1 MKEIVN
7 RFVERLRRMLIER
20 LRPGR
25 DEAELLSML
34 GRAEAV
40 QSDEH
45 RRMLEQLVEFYDMR
59 VRELMIPRS
68 EIHAVSADM
77 SMREV
82 EQVFVES
89 GVTRLPVMQDDL
101 DHILGVVY
109 VWDVFAARV
118 RGEERKLADL
128 MRPCLKVSEL
138 EQVSGL
144 LSEMKQKATHIAI
157 VLDEYGGTAGLVT
170 LSDLLTEI
178 VGAMDEAGAGPEGA
192 ECERLE
198 DGSYLVQAR
207 MHVEELAEELDC
219 TLPEGDFDTVA
230 GLITSELGRIPL
242 TGERLRIAG
251 LDMKIIQADPRRV
264 LKVLITP
271 AAAGT

>member
-1 MKEIVN
+1 MKAMID
-7 RFVERLRRMLIER
+7 RFLERLRSMLIER

-45 RRMLEQLVEFYDMR
+45 RRMLEQLVEFHDMR

-68 EIHAVSADM
+68 EIHAVAADM
-77 SMREV
+77 SMHEA
-82 EQVFVES
+82 EQAFMDS
-89 GVTRLPVMQDDL
+89 GVTRLPVMVGDL
-101 DHILGVVY
+101 DHIQGVVY

-118 RGEERKLADL
+118 EAEDRLLTDM

-144 LSEMKQKATHIAI
+144 LTEMKQKATHIAI

-178 VGAMDEAGAGPEGA
+178 VGAMDEAGAGAEDA

-198 DGSYLVQAR
+198 NGSYLVQAR
-207 MHVEELAEELDC
+207 MHVEELAEEIGC
-219 TLPEGDFDTVA
+219 KLPEGDFDTVA

-242 TGERLRIAG
+242 KGERMQIAG
-251 LDMKIIQADPRRV
+251 LDMEVMQADPRRV
-264 LKVLITP
+264 LKVLILPT
-271 AAAGT
+271 ANGT